1 MLAPKIWV
9 IRNRSVFRV
18 DARRRGIEQVK
29 ALRRNARDH
38 FGGHA
43 APRKRF
49 ADTKQSPGA
58 RHRCEHSIGIERLD
72 RSQVDH
78 FDLDPLGAELLRDGE
93 RFMYHRAVGHDAE
106 IASRPNDSCFPD
118 RQFLR
123 RERVGLEMVIKILV
137 FAEDDRVVD
146 LDRVDQHRVS
156 IFDRSGRDDD
166 QPGIMRIDSFHA
178 LAVERA
184 AAFRAA

>member
-1 MLAPKIWV
+1 MK
-9 IRNRSVFRV
+9 SF
-18 DARRRGIEQVK
+18 
-29 ALRRNARDH
+29 RRNARDH

-78 FDLDPLGAELLRDGE
+78 FDLDPLGAELLCDGE
-93 RFMYHRAVGHDAE
+93 RFMHHCAVGHDAE

-123 RERVGLEMVIKILV
+123 RKRVGLEMVIKILV
-137 FAEDDRVVD
+137 FAVDDGVVD
-146 LDRVDQHRVS
+146 RDRVDQHRVG
-156 IFDRSGRDDD
+156 IFDRRGREHD
-166 QPGIMRIDSFHA
+166 QPGVMRVNPFHA

-184 AAFRAA
+184 APFRSA